1 MQEQEHHPPP
11 TSISVECVRRP
22 VSPVS
27 PWPHPHYPATSAPPP
42 HPPPPILRLEG
53 LSVSGLDLIRSGGTG
68 WSGLRTLL
76 LVYAARAW
84 HTWSPT
90 YKSHPLIMCV
100 QCSEAVLEFHLV
112 SWTLQVFAVNSSCK
126 FIRFENHC
134 ITACLGC
141 VVIKSDHH
149 VMDVFS

>member
-53 LSVSGLDLIRSGGTG
+53 LSVSGLDLNRSGGTG

-112 SWTLQVFAVNSSCK
+112 SWTLQVFAVNSFVQVHSIWEPLHHCMLGLCCHQIRPSCDG
-126 FIRFENHC
+126 C
-134 ITACLGC
+134 I
-141 VVIKSDHH
+141 
-149 VMDVFS
+149 